1 MQVSEN
7 AIVLKDVSIGQLA
20 AVARL
25 FLEKAGG
32 EKIWLVEGE
41 MGAGKTTFIKAIC
54 ATLGVI
60 DNMSSPTFSIINE
73 YRTVNNDVIFHFD
86 FYRLKKEAEAID
98 IGIEDYLYSGAY
110 CFIEWSEKIK
120 NLIPDDYVVVK
131 IQPTTETTRTL
142 SLTNHG
148 REEKR
153 I

>member
-7 AIVLKDVSIGQLA
+7 ALELNDVGPDQLT

-25 FLEKAGG
+25 FLERAGG
-32 EKIWLVEGE
+32 EKIWLIEGE
-41 MGAGKTTFIKAIC
+41 MGAGKTTFVKAIC
-54 ATLGVI
+54 ALLGVK
-60 DNMSSPTFSIINE
+60 DNMSSPTFSIVNE
-73 YRTVNNDVIFHFD
+73 YETERHEIIFHFD
-86 FYRLKKEAEAID
+86 FYRLKNEREALD
-98 IGIEDYLYSGAY
+98 IGIDDYFYSGAY

-131 IQPTTETTRTL
+131 IQPTSETTRTL
-142 SLTNHG
+142 SLTTHG

>member
-7 AIVLKDVSIGQLA
+7 ALVVNDVGLDQLTE
-20 AVARL
+20 VARL
-25 FLEKAGG
+25 FLERAGG
-32 EKIWLVEGE
+32 EKIWLIEGE
-41 MGAGKTTFIKAIC
+41 MGAGKTTFIKSIC
-54 ATLGVI
+54 ALLGVK
-60 DNMSSPTFSIINE
+60 DNMSSPTFSIVNE
-73 YRTVNNDVIFHFD
+73 YEADDKGIIFHFD
-86 FYRLKKEAEAID
+86 FYRLKNEREALD
-98 IGIEDYLYSGAY
+98 IGIDDYFYSGAY

-142 SLTNHG
+142 SLTTHG